1 MAVSILWTLAL
12 SLAQIGFTLV
22 LYYFYCYLEDTPALT
37 AERVIHDEEMS
48 LYINPKS
55 EDIISLTMFWVISL
69 KVPAAIIFI
78 IIIVELF
85 RRHTIDDVHAFF
97 GFFLT
102 LALNGVI
109 TNMIKVLVGRPRPD
123 YFWRCYPNGT
133 IPLSSKCDGNPDEI
147 IQGIKSFPSGH
158 SSFAFSGLGFLSL
171 YLRGKLHCFQTQGRS
186 QGCWKCLSLVPVA
199 LFAPFVA
206 FTRYL
211 DNSHHW
217 EDIVAGS
224 MLGFSL
230 SYVYHRSILKT

>member
-1 MAVSILWTLAL
+1 MAVSTSWTLA
-12 SLAQIGFTLV
+12 FTVV
-22 LYYFYCYLEDTPALT
+22 LFYFYCYLEDKPALT
-37 AERVIHDEEMS
+37 AERVIHDEEMLS
-48 LYINPKS
+48 YKNPKS
-55 EDIISLTMFWVISL
+55 EDIISLKMFWVISL
-69 KVPAAIIFI
+69 VVPAAIIFI
-78 IIIVELF
+78 IIIVEFF
-85 RRHTIDDVHAFF
+85 RRDNIDVQAFF

-109 TNMIKVLVGRPRPD
+109 TNMIKILVGRPRPD
-123 YFWRCYPNGT
+123 YFSRCYPNGT
-133 IPLSSKCDGNPDEI
+133 ISLSSKCYGNPDEI
-147 IQGIKSFPSGH
+147 IQGRKSFPSGH

-171 YLRGKLHCFQTQGRS
+171 YLRGKLHCFQIQGRS

-224 MLGFSL
+224 MLGFLL
-230 SYVYHRSILKT
+230 SYVCYRQ